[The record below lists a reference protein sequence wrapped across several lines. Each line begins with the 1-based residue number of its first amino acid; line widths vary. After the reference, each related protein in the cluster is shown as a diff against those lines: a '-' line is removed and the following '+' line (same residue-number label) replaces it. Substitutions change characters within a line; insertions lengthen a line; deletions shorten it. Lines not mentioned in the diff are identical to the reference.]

1 MPLTYSVGAKNARMT
16 ATRDLCADGSLEF
29 LTSADAV
36 LASIGLSTTGGT
48 VTGGVWT
55 LAFDGSATAS
65 AAGTAARARIK
76 NSSGTVVVSGLAVAL
91 PPPQGQAQAAD
102 TMTLN
107 NTDLQAGQTIDLNSV
122 TITHA

>member
-1 MPLTYSVGAKNARMT
+1 MPMTYSTGAKNARMT
-16 ATRDLCADGSLEF
+16 ATRDACADGTLEI

-36 LASIGLSTTGGT
+36 LASIGLSTAGGT

-55 LAFDGSATAS
+55 LTFDAAATAI
-65 AAGTAARARIK
+65 AAGTAAKARIK
-76 NSSGTVVVSGLAVAL
+76 NSAGTVIVSGLAVAL

-102 TMTLN
+102 TVTLD
-107 NTDLQAGQTIDLNSV
+107 NTSIATGQVVSLGAF